1 MDLSQVFYGLLMHS
15 SLPVP
20 WAELCHD
27 PCESGEEGKQHQKSS
42 LAEFGDISHGA
53 HEIGIYMK
61 LCTIFRECAYMI
73 DESELK
79 ARIWSYFIVFNAGE

>member
-27 PCESGEEGKQHQKSS
+27 PCESGEEGKQHQISN
-42 LAEFGDISHGA
+42 LAEFGDISQGA
-53 HEIGIYMK
+53 H
-61 LCTIFRECAYMI
+61 
-73 DESELK
+73 
-79 ARIWSYFIVFNAGE
+79 